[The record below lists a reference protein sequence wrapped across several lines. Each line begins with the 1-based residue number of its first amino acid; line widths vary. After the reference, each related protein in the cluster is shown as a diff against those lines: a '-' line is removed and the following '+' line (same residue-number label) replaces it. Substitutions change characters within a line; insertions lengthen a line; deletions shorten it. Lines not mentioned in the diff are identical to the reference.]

1 MKMMR
6 TMTALG
12 LALAVAACGQDTS
25 TNSSTTTVVTDNS
38 AMVDAMANDAM
49 ANGAVVATSA
59 NADLVDAQGAGAGTA
74 TASTDASGA
83 VKITLSATGLT
94 PGVHGVH
101 IHTTGKCEGPKFET
115 AGSHWNPTS
124 KQHGA
129 ENANGPHAGDMPNL
143 TAAADGTARVDL
155 TLPAGT
161 MAELLDADGAAI
173 VVHAKADDL
182 KTDPSGNSGDRIA
195 CGVFKAA

>member
-1 MKMMR
+1 MILR

-12 LALAVAACGQDTS
+12 MALAVAACGQDTS

-38 AMVDAMANDAM
+38 AMADAVVNDAL
-49 ANGAVVATSA
+49 ANGAVSASSA
-59 NADLVDAQGAGAGTA
+59 NADLVDAKGTGAGTA
-74 TASTDASGA
+74 TAIADANGT

-101 IHTTGKCEGPKFET
+101 VHTTGRCDAPKFES

-124 KQHGA
+124 KAHGA

-143 TAAADGTARVDL
+143 TAGTDGTARADL